1 MEWKDRADGPD
12 GKTRWKKRL
21 GRKDHSQKVKEKE
34 E

>member
-1 MEWKDRADGPD
+1 MEQKDRADGPD
-12 GKTRWKKRL
+12 GKKRL